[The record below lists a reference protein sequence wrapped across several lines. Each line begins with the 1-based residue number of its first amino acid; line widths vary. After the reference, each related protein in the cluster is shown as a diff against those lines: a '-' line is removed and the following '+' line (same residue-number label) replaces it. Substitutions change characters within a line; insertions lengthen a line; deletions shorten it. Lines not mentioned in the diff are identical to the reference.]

1 MYICGSFY
9 IFNAILMK
17 NQDVLI
23 VHPQT
28 SEQVTIVKAFLEAL
42 KIKFEFSTDDSYNP
56 EFVAK
61 IEKARQDYKDGKGKV
76 YTTDQLNA
84 LWK

>member
-1 MYICGSFY
+1 
-9 IFNAILMK
+9 MK
-17 NQDVLI
+17 TQDILI

-28 SEQVTIVKAFLEAL
+28 SEQITVIKAFLEAL
-42 KIKFEFSTDDSYNP
+42 KIKFEFSKGETYNP

-61 IEKARQDYKDGKGKV
+61 ILQGKKDIENGKGTV
-76 YTTDQLNA
+76 YTSDQLNA

>member
-1 MYICGSFY
+1 
-9 IFNAILMK
+9 MK
-17 NQDVLI
+17 TQDVLI
-23 VHPQT
+23 VHP
-28 SEQVTIVKAFLEAL
+28 SNEEEVTVLKTILKAL
-42 KIKFEFSTDDSYNP
+42 KIKFEFSKEESYNP

-76 YTTDQLNA
+76 YTTEQLNA

>member
-1 MYICGSFY
+1 
-9 IFNAILMK
+9 MK

-28 SEQVTIVKAFLEAL
+28 SEQLTVIKAFLEAL
-42 KIKFEFSTDDSYNP
+42 KIKFEFSKDESYDP
-56 EFVAK
+56 DFVAK
-61 IEKARQDYKDGKGKV
+61 IQNAREDYKNGKGKV
-76 YTTDQLNA
+76 YTSDQLNA

>member
-1 MYICGSFY
+1 
-9 IFNAILMK
+9 MK
-17 NQDVLI
+17 NQNVLI

-28 SEQVTIVKAFLEAL
+28 TEQVTVVKAFLEAL
-42 KIKFEFSTDDSYNP
+42 KIRFEFSNEDGYNP
-56 EFVAK
+56 EFVEK
-61 IEKARQDYKDGKGKV
+61 IQKARQDYKDGKGKV